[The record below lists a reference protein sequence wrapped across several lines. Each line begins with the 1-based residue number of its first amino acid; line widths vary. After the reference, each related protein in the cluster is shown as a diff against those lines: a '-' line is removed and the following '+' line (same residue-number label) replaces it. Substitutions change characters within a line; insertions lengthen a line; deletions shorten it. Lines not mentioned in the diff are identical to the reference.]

1 MERAITQ
8 MRAAGVSCGLAGEP
22 FDARP
27 FVSPEEVLLLMMAV
41 EVLLDILDCWEWIV
55 KNRLC
60 QTMWVCGKSPEGGRD
75 CLTSSY
81 SGERGGAGHVADAFT
96 VKDQRSETREGI
108 ELLSSWLITSY
119 NESITNDDR
128 AVGAEKT
135 YSENRGVRVIVLHIV

>member
-1 MERAITQ
+1 M
-8 MRAAGVSCGLAGEP
+8 
-22 FDARP
+22 
-27 FVSPEEVLLLMMAV
+27 
-41 EVLLDILDCWEWIV
+41 
-55 KNRLC
+55 
-60 QTMWVCGKSPEGGRD
+60 
-75 CLTSSY
+75 TSSY